1 LRALGRANQIRAAR
15 ADLKQRLAAEEIS
28 ASALILDPP
37 AEDTGWSIG
46 NLLTSQRGWGDV
58 KCRKLLSRAQ
68 VDPAKPLGELTER
81 QRNILASGIAPTLRG
96 KPRAH
101 RH

>member
-1 LRALGRANQIRAAR
+1 LTPQPRPQAGR
-15 ADLKQRLAAEEIS
+15 S
-28 ASALILDPP
+28 
-37 AEDTGWSIG
+37 G

-81 QRNILASGIAPTLRG
+81 QRNILASELAATLRG
-96 KPRAH
+96 KPTAH